1 MLRCHVFGDAA
12 NVARAEVN
20 HHVAVGEPL
29 FVTKLDPVKRHVIVG
44 PREALSIREIRLRDI
59 NWLGETGLNPLQ
71 FIPTSPVVDHKR
83 IMLMEDLED
92 SLQAI
97 PGGPPEI
104 GPPSPEDG

>member
-1 MLRCHVFGDAA
+1 MGMNSGIHDGLNLAA
-12 NVARAEVN
+12 
-20 HHVAVGEPL
+20 
-29 FVTKLDPVKRHVIVG
+29 KLLAIWR
-44 PREALSIREIRLRDI
+44 
-59 NWLGETGLNPLQ
+59 GETGLNPLQ